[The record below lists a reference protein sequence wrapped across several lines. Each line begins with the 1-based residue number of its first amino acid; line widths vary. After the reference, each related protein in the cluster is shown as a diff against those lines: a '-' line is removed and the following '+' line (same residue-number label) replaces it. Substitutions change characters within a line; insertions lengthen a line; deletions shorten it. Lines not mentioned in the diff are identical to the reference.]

1 MIKVLLVD
9 PEEPFLEVTKFFL
22 LRQPGI
28 EVETA
33 TSAKEAMAKMR
44 STSFDA
50 VVSDYQMPAMDGIE
64 FLKLL
69 RLQGVDVP
77 FILFTGKGREGVAM
91 EALNNGAD
99 FYLEKG
105 RDPLSQYT
113 ELLHMISESVAHRRD
128 EEAVRVSE
136 QRYRM
141 LAESSP
147 EFIYIIGSDGKV
159 RYLNTFAAS
168 QLNLRQEEAVG
179 KRLEDL
185 FPSETSER
193 LWSNIKKVL
202 TDGKALRADREI
214 SFAGRTAWVDTVL
227 VPLRDSNGEV
237 GSVLGI
243 SRDVTERKNNEEA
256 LRQSEA
262 KLRLITDNLQD
273 LVAQVDAKGVYL
285 YASPSHKSVLGYE
298 PKDLVGKTLF
308 EFIYPDDLDSVV
320 REFTSAAPTFP
331 PSALDVRFRHSAGHY
346 VWLNTVAKAMFD
358 SDGKMMGGIMAGREL
373 ASRKQVEDALQKS
386 ED

>member
-320 REFTSAAPTFP
+320 REFTSAAPTSP

>member
-159 RYLNTFAAS
+159 RYLNAFAAS

-320 REFTSAAPTFP
+320 REFTSAAPTSP

>member
-50 VVSDYQMPAMDGIE
+50 VVSDYQMPTMDGIE

-159 RYLNTFAAS
+159 RYLNAFAAS

-320 REFTSAAPTFP
+320 REFTSAAPTSP

>member
-33 TSAKEAMAKMR
+33 TSAKEAMAKMS

-159 RYLNTFAAS
+159 SYLNAFAAS
-168 QLNLRQEEAVG
+168 QLNLRQEETVG

-262 KLRLITDNLQD
+262 RLRLITDNLQD
-273 LVAQVDAKGVYL
+273 LIAQVDAKGVYL

-320 REFTSAAPTFP
+320 REFTSAAPTSP

>member
-33 TSAKEAMAKMR
+33 TSAKEAMAKMS

-105 RDPLSQYT
+105 RDSLSQYT

-159 RYLNTFAAS
+159 SYLNAFAAS
-168 QLNLRQEEAVG
+168 QLNLRQEETVG

-262 KLRLITDNLQD
+262 RLRLITDNLQD

-308 EFIYPDDLDSVV
+308 GFIYPDDLDSVV
-320 REFTSAAPTFP
+320 REFTSAAPTSP

>member
-159 RYLNTFAAS
+159 RYLNAFAAS

-243 SRDVTERKNNEEA
+243 SRDVTERKNNEDA

-320 REFTSAAPTFP
+320 REFTSAAPTSP

>member
-33 TSAKEAMAKMR
+33 TSAKEAMAKMS

-159 RYLNTFAAS
+159 RYLNAFAAS

-320 REFTSAAPTFP
+320 REFTSAAPTSP

>member
-50 VVSDYQMPAMDGIE
+50 VVSDDQMPAMDGIE

-159 RYLNTFAAS
+159 SYLNAFAAS
-168 QLNLRQEEAVG
+168 QLNLRQEETVG

-273 LVAQVDAKGVYL
+273 LIAQVDAKGVYL

-308 EFIYPDDLDSVV
+308 GFIYPDDLDSVV
-320 REFTSAAPTFP
+320 REFTSAAPTSP

>member
-202 TDGKALRADREI
+202 TDGKALHADREI

-320 REFTSAAPTFP
+320 REFTSAAPTSP